1 MPAFSPGLEKA
12 LHQALTFANERH
24 HEYATL
30 EHLLL
35 ALIDDAEAA
44 AVMRACN
51 VDLDELR
58 RTVLNYIDTELDNLV
73 TGYDEDSKPTA
84 GFQRV
89 IQRAVIHV
97 QSSGRDEVSGAN
109 VLVAIFAE
117 RESHA
122 AYFLQEQQMTRYD
135 AVNYISHGIAKRPG
149 ASESRSPR
157 GADDDQNGAQGGGG
171 SGGEPEESGS
181 SKKKQQDALT
191 AYCVDLNKKARSG
204 KIDPLI
210 GRDLE
215 INRTIQILCRRSKN
229 NPLYVGDPGVGKT
242 AIAEGLAKRIVEG
255 DVPKVLSNATIFAL
269 DMGTLLAGTRYR
281 GDFEERLKQVV
292 KELEEY
298 PGAILFIDEIH
309 TVIGAGATS
318 GGAMDASNLL
328 KPALSSGAIRCI
340 GSTTYKEF
348 RQFFEKDR
356 ALVRRFQ
363 KIDVKEPTIEDTIA
377 IMKGLKP
384 YYEDFHQVKFTN
396 DAIKAAVEL
405 SARYINDRKL
415 PDKAIDVLDE
425 TGASQMLL
433 PEAKRKKTIT
443 IKEIEA
449 TVATMAR
456 IPPKTVSADDEQ
468 VLANLDAELRRVVYG
483 QDTAISALASAIK
496 LARAGLREPEKPI
509 GCYLFSGPTGVG
521 KTEVAKQLASSLGVE
536 LLRFDMSEYMER
548 HTVSRLIGAPP
559 GYVGFDQGGL
569 LTDGVDQ
576 HPHCV
581 LLLDEVEK
589 AHPDLFNILLQVMD
603 HGKLTD
609 HNGKQIDFRNVILI
623 MTTNAGASDA
633 QRAAIGFG
641 STKREGDDMEAIN
654 RLFTPEFRNR
664 LDAIIPFGSLPVP
677 VIHQVVQKFVMQL
690 EAQLSERGV
699 TFDLS
704 PEAIAWLADKGYDER
719 MGARPLARVIQEHI
733 KKPLADE
740 VLFGKLKKGGTVR
753 VTVEEKESGEKGLKL
768 DSITDEVP
776 VKPKKEEPEKPV
788 VRKGK
793 IKKPPV
799 KKVAAVKPKLLPPAK
814 DGGKRSLVP
823 QLPRKV

>member
-1 MPAFSPGLEKA
+1 MPAFSQGLERA

-35 ALIDDAEAA
+35 ALIDDADAS

-51 VDLDELR
+51 VDLPELKQ
-58 RTVLNYIDTELDNLV
+58 TVLNYIDTELDNLV

-97 QSSGRDEVSGAN
+97 QSSGREEVSGAN

-149 ASESRSPR
+149 ASETRSPR
-157 GADDDQNGAQGGGG
+157 GADDEQHGPT
-171 SGGEPEESGS
+171 GGEQQEESG
-181 SKKKQQDALT
+181 KKKQQDALT
-191 AYCVDLNKKARSG
+191 AYCVNLNVKAKSG

-210 GRDLE
+210 GRESE
-215 INRTIQILCRRSKN
+215 INRTIQVLCRRSKN

-255 DVPKVLSNATIFAL
+255 DVPEVLAGATIFAL

-292 KELEEY
+292 KELEDY
-298 PGAILFIDEIH
+298 PGAVLFIDEIH

-363 KIDVKEPTIEDTIA
+363 KIDVNEPSVDDAIA

-384 YYEDFHQVKFTN
+384 YYEDFHKVKFTN

-415 PDKAIDVLDE
+415 PDKAIDVIDE

-433 PEAKRKKTIT
+433 PENKRKKTIT

-449 TVATMAR
+449 TIATMAR
-456 IPPKTVSADDEQ
+456 IPPKTVSADDEK
-468 VLANLDAELRRVVYG
+468 VLANLEQELKSVVYG

-509 GCYLFSGPTGVG
+509 GSYLFSGPTGVG

-623 MTTNAGASDA
+623 MTTNAGAADA

-641 STKREGDDMEAIN
+641 STKREGDDVEAIN

-677 VIHQVVQKFVMQL
+677 VVHQVVQKFVMQL
-690 EAQLSERGV
+690 EAQLSEHGV

-704 PEAIAWLADKGYDER
+704 PEAISWLADKGYDER
-719 MGARPLARVIQEHI
+719 MGARPLGRVIQEHI

-740 VLFGKLKKGGTVR
+740 VLFGKLRKGGTVR
-753 VTVEEKESGEKGLKL
+753 VTVEKKETGETGLKL
-768 DSITDEVP
+768 ETIADEVP
-776 VKPKKEEPEKPV
+776 VKPKKEEPKKDPAPRRPTAKKAAPKKAAAPKAKPASP
-788 VRKGK
+788 GTDS
-793 IKKPPV
+793 P
-799 KKVAAVKPKLLPPAK
+799 
-814 DGGKRSLVP
+814 KRSLVP
-823 QLPRKV
+823 QLPRKS